1 MLKAKR
7 GKWGRIYT
15 IFQNDVPIAELKIS
29 GWLRKTAEMSVEG
42 STYKLSS
49 EGSDY
54 EGYNLEQNGTLVAF
68 ADDSVYKEFP
78 GIVLEY
84 RGMRY
89 LLRKESVHRK
99 KSILNVPVRILAICL
114 GVDAQDTHPRRS
126 GRRSPFILL
135 GRDNKQIGSVRTNPK
150 SSSEII
156 IDLPEKWLVPLK
168 AFIFW
173 ILRDYC

>member
-7 GKWGRIYT
+7 ERWGRRYI
-15 IFQNDVPIAELKIS
+15 IIENDIPITELKIR
-29 GWLRKTAEMSVEG
+29 GWVRKNAEMSVEG

-49 EGSDY
+49 EGTGY
-54 EGYNLEQNGTLVAF
+54 QGYNLEQDGTLVAF

-99 KSILNVPVRILAICL
+99 KAILNVVIRIL
-114 GVDAQDTHPRRS
+114 GGSTQDSHLWRS
-126 GRRSPFILL
+126 GPRSPFILL
-135 GRDNKQIGSVRTNPK
+135 GRDNKQIGSVRTK
-150 SSSEII
+150 GKEVL
-156 IDLPEKWLVPLK
+156 IDLPEKWPLSLK
-168 AFIFW
+168 VFIFW
-173 ILRDYC
+173 IVRGHC

>member
-1 MLKAKR
+1 MLIAKR
-7 GKWGRIYT
+7 ERSGGIYT
-15 IFQNDVPIAELKIS
+15 IIENDIPITELKIR
-29 GWLRKTAEMSVEG
+29 GWFRKTAEMSVEG

-49 EGSDY
+49 EGTEY
-54 EGYNLEQNGTLVAF
+54 EGYDLEQNGTLVAF

-89 LLRKESVHRK
+89 LLRKKSVHRK

-114 GVDAQDTHPRRS
+114 GVGAQDTHPWRFGRS
-126 GRRSPFILL
+126 SPFILL
-135 GRDNKQIGSVRTNPK
+135 GRDNKQIDSVRTNPK

-156 IDLPEKWLVPLK
+156 INLPEKWPVALRV
-168 AFIFW
+168 FIFW
-173 ILRDYC
+173 IVRD